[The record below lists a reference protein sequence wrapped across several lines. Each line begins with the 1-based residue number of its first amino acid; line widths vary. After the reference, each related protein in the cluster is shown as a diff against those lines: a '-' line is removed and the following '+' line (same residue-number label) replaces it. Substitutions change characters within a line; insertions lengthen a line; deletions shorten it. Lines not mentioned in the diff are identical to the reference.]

1 LKPVLLLSNGHGEDL
16 SGALLASA
24 LQLRGVAVEALPLV
38 GHGDPYR
45 RQGIAVLGHTRS
57 YSTGGLGYTSL
68 AGQLT
73 ELLQGQVLYL
83 LRRLTL
89 LRRRRQRYGLVVAV
103 GDVVPLLGAWL
114 SGRPAAMYLVAYS
127 SHYEGRLRLPWPCG
141 WLLRQARVLAV
152 WSRDALTASDLQ
164 GQLGRPVSFLG
175 NPFLDPVA
183 PGQIFASDE
192 PVAPGR
198 GAAATGQAARQ
209 LALLP
214 GSRLPEALQNLEL
227 MLQMLALLPAELR
240 QPGRLQVEVALVP
253 ELGLEAIA
261 GMASPHGWRLEQAP
275 GATATAE
282 ATAIA
287 KATATAEATAIA
299 DEETTVGE
307 QATAARGPVLGGHGL
322 RLVLGWGRF
331 SGILAAADLVISMAG
346 TASEQAVGLAK
357 PVLQLAGR
365 GPQFTESFA
374 EAQRRLLGSGVHCAS
389 GAAGSQTSLEAT
401 ATLAAALLG
410 QLADPAQAA
419 GLQRRLARLASE
431 RIGSAGGSERMAEA
445 IMELL
450 ETCPHG

>member
-16 SGALLASA
+16 SGALLAAA

-114 SGRPAAMYLVAYS
+114 SGRPTAMYLVAYS

-183 PGQIFASDE
+183 PDQIFAFSQGGGGGGQ
-192 PVAPGR
+192 PVTSVR
-198 GAAATGQAARQ
+198 GAAAAGQAARR

-240 QPGRLQVEVALVP
+240 QPGRLLVEVALVP

-261 GMASPHGWRLEQAP
+261 SMARPHGWQLEEAP
-275 GATATAE
+275 GATASPN
-282 ATAIA
+282 
-287 KATATAEATAIA
+287 
-299 DEETTVGE
+299 
-307 QATAARGPVLGGHGL
+307 GPVLAGHGL
-322 RLVLGWGRF
+322 RLGLGWGRF
-331 SGILAAADLVISMAG
+331 SGILAAAELVISMAG

-389 GAAGSQTSLEAT
+389 GAAGSQASLEAT
-401 ATLAAALLG
+401 ATLAAALLE

-419 GLQRRLARLASE
+419 ALQRSLERLARE
-431 RIGSAGGSERMAEA
+431 RIGNPGGSERMAEA

>member
-16 SGALLASA
+16 SGALLAAA
-24 LQLRGVAVEALPLV
+24 LQRLGVAVEALPLV

-45 RQGIAVLGHTRS
+45 RQGIAVLGHTRT

-83 LRRLTL
+83 LGRYAL
-89 LRRRRQRYGLVVAV
+89 LRRHRRRYALVVAV
-103 GDVVPLLGAWL
+103 GDIVPLLGAWL
-114 SGRPAAMYLVAYS
+114 SGRPTAMYLVAYS

-141 WLLRQARVLAV
+141 WLLRQARVVAV
-152 WSRDALTASDLQ
+152 WSRDALTASALQ
-164 GQLGRPVSFLG
+164 ALLGRPVSFLG

-183 PGQIFASDE
+183 PDQAGVND
-192 PVAPGR
+192 P
-198 GAAATGQAARQ
+198 AAAVAEAANQMVCPNLAAPAPAPALPPARR

-214 GSRLPEALQNLEL
+214 GSRLPEALHNLEL

-240 QPGRLQVEVALVP
+240 QPGGLVVELALVP
-253 ELGLEAIA
+253 ELELEAIA
-261 GMASPHGWRLEQAP
+261 SMARPHGWQLEPAP
-275 GATATAE
+275 GA
-282 ATAIA
+282 
-287 KATATAEATAIA
+287 
-299 DEETTVGE
+299 GSS
-307 QATAARGPVLGGHGL
+307 GPLLAGHGL
-322 RLVLGWGRF
+322 RLLLGWGRF

-374 EAQRRLLGSGVHCAS
+374 EAQRRLLGSGVHCAD
-389 GAAGSQTSLEAT
+389 GAAGSQAALSAT
-401 ATLAAALLG
+401 ATLAAALLK

-419 GLQRRLARLASE
+419 ALQRSLERLASE
-431 RIGSAGGSERMAEA
+431 RIGNPGGS
-445 IMELL
+445 
-450 ETCPHG
+450 

>member
-1 LKPVLLLSNGHGEDL
+1 MKPVLLLSNGHGEDL
-16 SGALLASA
+16 SGALLAAA

-114 SGRPAAMYLVAYS
+114 SGRPTAMYLVAYS

-183 PGQIFASDE
+183 PDQIFAFSQGGGGGGQ
-192 PVAPGR
+192 PVTSGR
-198 GAAATGQAARQ
+198 GAAAAGQAARR

-240 QPGRLQVEVALVP
+240 QPGRLLVEVALVP

-261 GMASPHGWRLEQAP
+261 SMARPHGWRLEQAP
-275 GATATAE
+275 GATASPN
-282 ATAIA
+282 
-287 KATATAEATAIA
+287 
-299 DEETTVGE
+299 
-307 QATAARGPVLGGHGL
+307 GPVLAGHGL
-322 RLVLGWGRF
+322 RLLLGWGRF
-331 SGILAAADLVISMAG
+331 SGILAAAELVISMAG

-389 GAAGSQTSLEAT
+389 GAAGSQASLEAT
-401 ATLAAALLG
+401 ATLAATLLG

-419 GLQRRLARLASE
+419 GLQHRLERQARE